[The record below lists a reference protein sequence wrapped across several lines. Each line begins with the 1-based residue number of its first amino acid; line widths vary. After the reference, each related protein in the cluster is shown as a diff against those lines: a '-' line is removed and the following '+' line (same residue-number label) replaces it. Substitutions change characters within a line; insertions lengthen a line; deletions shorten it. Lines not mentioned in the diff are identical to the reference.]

1 MSLLI
6 NEPPKTLKICGE
18 DIPIQ
23 YDFRTWIKFT
33 KLFEKEI
40 GPKETAQM
48 FKLIFPVK
56 LPKRFDKA
64 IKAIMDFYSTEKLQK
79 SNKRNKKKSKKVY
92 DFEIDSELIYA
103 AFMQQYKIDLS
114 TVDLHWWK
122 FKALF
127 NSLSEETQFIKVV
140 QYRSMDL
147 SKIKDKDQKKF
158 YREMKS
164 FYRLPD
170 NRTEEEKEEGLNN
183 ALSGLF

>member
-1 MSLLI
+1 
-6 NEPPKTLKICGE
+6 
-18 DIPIQ
+18 
-23 YDFRTWIKFT
+23 
-33 KLFEKEI
+33 
-40 GPKETAQM
+40 
-48 FKLIFPVK
+48 
-56 LPKRFDKA
+56 
-64 IKAIMDFYSTEKLQK
+64 MDFYSTEKLQK
-79 SNKRNKKKSKKVY
+79 SNKRSEKKSKRVY

-127 NSLSEETQFIKVV
+127 NSLSEDTQFIKVV
-140 QYRSMDL
+140 RYRSMDL

-170 NRTEEEKEEGLNN
+170 NRTEKEKEEGLNN